1 MIRGIL
7 PALITPMDD
16 DGARVNEE
24 SLRALVERQIRRG
37 VSGFFVCGGT
47 GEGLLL
53 APDERTRVL
62 AAVLEAAAGRAR
74 VIAHVGAVDT
84 ATAARLA
91 GEAAVL
97 GADAISAVPPIYFR
111 VDDDALVEHYRII
124 GEAAGDTPLYPYQIP
139 SATGV
144 ELGAR
149 IMERMLAIPSLGGI
163 KYSSYNLFDMRNIIE
178 LAPERLSVL
187 SGFDEVCLAALSM
200 GAHGAIG
207 STYNVMPATFAA
219 LYRAM
224 EAGKLEEARELQFRA
239 NRVIGALLGVPLIAG
254 LKALLSAQGIA
265 CGAPRRPQRPLT
277 AAERERLL
285 SAVAAAGLEELEAD
299 ALRRLGSGRTPLQ

>member
-7 PALITPMDD
+7 PALITPMDE
-16 DGARVNEE
+16 DGAGVSYD
-24 SLRALVERQIRRG
+24 SLGRLVEQQIRRG

-53 APDERTRVL
+53 APEERSRVL
-62 AAVLEAAAGRAR
+62 AGVIEAASGRAR

-91 GEAAVL
+91 GEAAAL
-97 GADAISAVPPIYFR
+97 GADAVSAVPPIYFR
-111 VDDDALVEHYRII
+111 VDDDALVEHYRLI

-144 ELGAR
+144 DVNAR
-149 IMERMLAIPSLGGI
+149 LMERLLSIPNLAGI
-163 KYSSYNLFDMRNIIE
+163 KYSSYNLYDMRNIIE
-178 LAPERLSVL
+178 LAPGRLSVL

-224 EAGKLEEARELQFRA
+224 EAGDLAGARELQFRA
-239 NRVIGALLGVPLIAG
+239 NRVIKALLTAPLIAG

-277 AAERERLL
+277 PAERDRLL
-285 SAVAAAGLEELEAD
+285 AAVADAGLEALEAD
-299 ALRRLGSGRTPLQ
+299 AMGRLTV

>member
-16 DGARVNEE
+16 DGAAVNYD
-24 SLRALVERQIRRG
+24 SLGRLVEQQIHHG

-53 APDERTRVL
+53 TPEERSRVL
-62 AAVLEAAAGRAR
+62 AGVIEAAGGRAT
-74 VIAHVGAVDT
+74 VIAHIGAMDT

-91 GEAAVL
+91 AEAVAL
-97 GADAISAVPPIYFR
+97 GADAVSAVPPIYFR
-111 VDDDALVEHYRII
+111 VDDDALVEHYRLI
-124 GEAAGDTPLYPYQIP
+124 GEAAGGVPLYPYQIP

-144 ELGAR
+144 DVNAR
-149 IMERMLAIPSLGGI
+149 LMERLLSIPSLAGI
-163 KYSSYNLFDMRNIIE
+163 KYSSYNLYDMRNIIE
-178 LAPERLSVL
+178 LAPGRLSVL

-224 EAGKLEEARELQFRA
+224 EAGDLAGARELQFRA
-239 NRVIGALLGVPLIAG
+239 NRLIKALLTAPLIAG
-254 LKALLSAQGIA
+254 LKVLLSAHGIP

-277 AAERERLL
+277 SAERDGLL
-285 SAVAAAGLEELEAD
+285 AAVADAGLEALEAD
-299 ALRRLGSGRTPLQ
+299 AMGRLP

>member
-16 DGARVNEE
+16 DGTAVNYA
-24 SLRALVERQIRRG
+24 SLTRLVEQQIQRG
-37 VSGFFVCGGT
+37 VSGFFVCGGS

-53 APDERTRVL
+53 SPDERRRVL
-62 AAVLEAAAGRAR
+62 AAVIEAASGRAR
-74 VIAHVGAVDT
+74 VIAHIGAVDT
-84 ATAARLA
+84 ATAVRLA
-91 GEAAVL
+91 GEAASV

-111 VDDDALVEHYRII
+111 VDDDALVEHYRMI
-124 GEAAGDTPLYPYQIP
+124 GEAAGETPLYPYQIP

-144 ELGAR
+144 DINAR
-149 IMERMLAIPSLGGI
+149 IVERLLAIPSLAGI

-178 LAPERLSVL
+178 LGQGRLSVL

-207 STYNVMPATFAA
+207 STYNVMPATFSA
-219 LYRAM
+219 LYQAM
-224 EAGKLEEARELQFRA
+224 EAGNLEEARELQFRA
-239 NRVIGALLGVPLIAG
+239 NRVIKALLSVPLIAG
-254 LKALLSAQGIA
+254 LKQLLSAQGIP

-277 AAERERLL
+277 PAERERLR
-285 SAVAAAGLEELEAD
+285 AEVEAAGLEALEAD
-299 ALRRLGSGRTPLQ
+299 ALRRLAVRA

>member
-16 DGARVNEE
+16 DGVEVNYD
-24 SLRALVERQIRRG
+24 SLGKLVEQQIRRG

-53 APDERTRVL
+53 TPEERTRVV
-62 AAVLEAAAGRAR
+62 AAVVEAAAGRAS
-74 VIAHVGAVDT
+74 VIAHIGAMDT
-84 ATAARLA
+84 ATAAKLA
-91 GEAAVL
+91 GEAVALGVDAV
-97 GADAISAVPPIYFR
+97 SAVPPIYFR
-111 VDDDALVEHYRII
+111 VDDDALVEHYRLI
-124 GEAAGDTPLYPYQIP
+124 GEAAQGVPLYPYQIP

-144 ELGAR
+144 DLNAR
-149 IMERMLAIPSLGGI
+149 LMERLLSIPNLAGI
-163 KYSSYNLFDMRNIIE
+163 KYSSYNLYDMRNIIE
-178 LAPERLSVL
+178 LAPGRLSVL

-224 EAGKLEEARELQFRA
+224 EAGDLAGARELQFRA
-239 NRVIGALLGVPLIAG
+239 NRVIKALLTAPLIAG
-254 LKALLSAQGIA
+254 LKAVLSAQGIP

-277 AAERERLL
+277 PAERDSLL
-285 SAVAAAGLEELEAD
+285 AAVADAGLEALEAE
-299 ALRRLGSGRTPLQ
+299 ALQRLPTQLSA

>member
-16 DGARVNEE
+16 DGVEVNYD
-24 SLRALVERQIRRG
+24 SLGKLVEQQIRRG

-53 APDERTRVL
+53 APEERTKVV
-62 AAVLEAAAGRAR
+62 AAVVEAAAGRAS
-74 VIAHVGAVDT
+74 VIAHIGAMDT
-84 ATAARLA
+84 ATAAKLA
-91 GEAAVL
+91 GEAVALGVDAV
-97 GADAISAVPPIYFR
+97 SAVPPIYFR
-111 VDDDALVEHYRII
+111 VDDDALVEHYRLI
-124 GEAAGDTPLYPYQIP
+124 GEAARGVPLYPYQIP

-144 ELGAR
+144 DLNAR
-149 IMERMLAIPSLGGI
+149 LMERLLSIPNLAGI
-163 KYSSYNLFDMRNIIE
+163 KYSSYNLYDMRNIIE
-178 LAPERLSVL
+178 LAPGRLSVL

-207 STYNVMPATFAA
+207 STYNVMPAAFAA

-224 EAGKLEEARELQFRA
+224 EAGDLAGARELQFRA
-239 NRVIGALLGVPLIAG
+239 NRVIKALLTAPLIAG
-254 LKALLSAQGIA
+254 LKAVLSAQGIP

-277 AAERERLL
+277 PAERDSLL
-285 SAVAAAGLEELEAD
+285 AAVADAGLEALEAE
-299 ALRRLGSGRTPLQ
+299 ALQRLPTQLSA

>member
-16 DGARVNEE
+16 DGAAVSYD
-24 SLRALVERQIRRG
+24 SLGRLVEQQIHHG

-53 APDERTRVL
+53 TPDERSRVL
-62 AAVLEAAAGRAR
+62 AGVIEAAGGRAS
-74 VIAHVGAVDT
+74 VIAHIGAMDT

-91 GEAAVL
+91 GEAAAL

-111 VDDDALVEHYRII
+111 VDDDALVEHYRLI
-124 GEAAGDTPLYPYQIP
+124 GAAAGDTPLYPYQIP

-144 ELGAR
+144 DINVRL
-149 IMERMLAIPSLGGI
+149 MERLLSIPSLAGI
-163 KYSSYNLFDMRNIIE
+163 KYSSYNLYDMRNIIE
-178 LAPERLSVL
+178 LAPGRLSVL

-219 LYRAM
+219 LYRSM
-224 EAGKLEEARELQFRA
+224 EAGDLAGARELQFRA
-239 NRVIGALLGVPLIAG
+239 NSVIKALLATPLIAG
-254 LKALLSAQGIA
+254 LKALLSAQGIP

-277 AAERERLL
+277 AVEQERLRA
-285 SAVAAAGLEELEAD
+285 AVAGAGLEALEAD
-299 ALRRLGSGRTPLQ
+299 AMGRLSA

>member
-7 PALITPMDD
+7 PALITPMDE
-16 DGARVNEE
+16 DGAGVNYV
-24 SLRALVERQIRRG
+24 SLRRLVEQQISSG

-53 APDERTRVL
+53 APDERTRVVA
-62 AAVLEAAAGRAR
+62 AAVEAAAGRAH
-74 VIAHVGAVDT
+74 VIAHIGAMDT

-91 GEAAVL
+91 GEAVAL
-97 GADAISAVPPIYFR
+97 GADAVSAVPPIYFR
-111 VDDDALVEHYRII
+111 VDDDALVEHYRMI
-124 GEAAGDTPLYPYQIP
+124 GEAAGGAPLYPYQIP

-144 ELGAR
+144 DVNAR
-149 IMERMLAIPSLGGI
+149 LMERLLSIPNLAGI
-163 KYSSYNLFDMRNIIE
+163 KYSSYNLYDMRNIIE
-178 LAPERLSVL
+178 LAPGRLSVL

-219 LYRAM
+219 LYGAM
-224 EAGKLEEARELQFRA
+224 EAGDLEGARELQFRA
-239 NRVIGALLGVPLIAG
+239 NRVIKALLTAPLIAG
-254 LKALLSAQGIA
+254 LKAVLSAQGIA

-277 AAERERLL
+277 PAEHDGLL
-285 SAVAAAGLEELEAD
+285 AAVADAGLEALEAD
-299 ALRRLGSGRTPLQ
+299 ALARLAA